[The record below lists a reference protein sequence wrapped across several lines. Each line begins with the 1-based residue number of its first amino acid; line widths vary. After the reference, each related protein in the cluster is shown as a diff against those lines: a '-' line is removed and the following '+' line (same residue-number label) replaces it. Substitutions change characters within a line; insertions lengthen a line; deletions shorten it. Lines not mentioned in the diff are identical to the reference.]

1 MNNTFDVVAIKREID
16 AGRIDVNDVV
26 KTIDE
31 KIRDLN
37 ADIYMAKELVEEA
50 RETKGDFF
58 GKFGSEGRV
67 KALANALSKTNETIS
82 ETNELIRGVI
92 GLVLCSTAFSLGLI
106 RSATELSKGEIKDAN
121 GRIIKLSNETTAFI
135 RSVIEIANG
144 VTTTQMELR
153 REIKETKH
161 EIRATQNDLEENLN
175 LKMDQMLFGFKK
187 IEDTLAQKANKILE
201 EAREIVKNQDL
212 AIGVNK
218 DAIKKADA
226 KNAEQ
231 DRLLEENAKV
241 DEVQN
246 AELKRQAEK
255 DEEHD
260 HKIAENAKGIT
271 EQGKALEEVR
281 VAHAKFADEFRKAD
295 NEQDAKIERQAQKNV
310 ELEKKTEANKT
321 RITSNAKEIEKNA
334 RMISGLENRLK
345 IQRRSIAQAKLKL
358 GTGKASIIIS
368 IVALVSALAAVALV
382 LWK

>member
-231 DRLLEENAKV
+231 DRLLEENAK
-241 DEVQN
+241 
-246 AELKRQAEK
+246 
-255 DEEHD
+255 
-260 HKIAENAKGIT
+260 GIT

-295 NEQDAKIERQAQKNV
+295 NEQDAKIERQAQKDV